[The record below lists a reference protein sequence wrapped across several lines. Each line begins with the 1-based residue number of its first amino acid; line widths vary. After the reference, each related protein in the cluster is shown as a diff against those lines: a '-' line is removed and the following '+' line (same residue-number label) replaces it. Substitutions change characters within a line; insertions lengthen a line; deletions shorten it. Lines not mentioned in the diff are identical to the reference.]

1 MQSVRQGRK
10 GCVEAGVRDG
20 ERYQPQVEG
29 RENSKGTQVREK
41 HMVGSEN
48 SRQLSGGT

>member
-10 GCVEAGVRDG
+10 GCGGWGQDG

-41 HMVGSEN
+41 YMVGSEN
-48 SRQLSGGT
+48 SRQLKAIGT